1 MRPDYGSSIGRP
13 GIRIR
18 INTMY
23 SMAKEKKQKEIKR
36 IAVYTSGGDAP
47 GMNAAVRAVVRTG
60 AYNDLHVFGIRRG
73 YEGMI
78 DCDITRLEV
87 RDVGNIM
94 HRGGTMLK
102 TARSKR
108 FMTPEGRRT
117 AYEALKAYEIDAL
130 VAIGG
135 NGTFTGAR
143 IFGEEYDMPI
153 VGIPGTI
160 DNDLYGSDFTIGF
173 DTAVNT
179 AIEAVDKIR
188 DTADSHN
195 RLFFVEVM
203 GRNSGFIALNTA
215 IGSGAASVLI
225 PEKQATLEELVDSL
239 KMGARRKK
247 LFSVVIIA
255 EGNKYGGATEIAA
268 KVKEMFDYYDTK
280 VTIIGHLQRGGSPTA
295 LDRVLASRLG
305 FAAVEGLI
313 KGQKGVM
320 VGLIHNKI
328 RYTTFE
334 DAISKNHAPDNQLIR
349 MAEILAI

>member
-1 MRPDYGSSIGRP
+1 
-13 GIRIR
+13 
-18 INTMY
+18 
-23 SMAKEKKQKEIKR
+23 MAKDTKQKETKQKAVKKKEIKR
-36 IAVYTSGGDAP
+36 IAVFTSGGDAP

-60 AYNDLHVFGIRRG
+60 AYNNLHVFGIRRG

-78 DCDITRLEV
+78 DCDLMRMEV

-94 HRGGTMLK
+94 HRGGTVLK

-117 AYEALKAYEIDAL
+117 AYEALKAYDIDAL

-135 NGTFTGAR
+135 NGTFTGAMV
-143 IFGEEYDMPI
+143 FGKEYDIPI
-153 VGIPGTI
+153 IGIPGTI
-160 DNDLYGSDFTIGF
+160 DNDLYGTDFTIGF

-225 PEKQATLEELVDSL
+225 PEKKSTLDDLVDVL

-255 EGNKYGGATEIAA
+255 EGNKYGGATEIAEQ
-268 KVKEMFDYYDTK
+268 VKKMFDYYDTK

-313 KGQKGVM
+313 QGKAGVM
-320 VGLIHNKI
+320 AGLIHN
-328 RYTTFE
+328 RVQYTSFE
-334 DAISKNHAPDNQLIR
+334 DAINKNHAPDSQLIEL
-349 MAEILAI
+349 AEILAI